1 MLRNSADMSVELG
14 VELYIWLKK
23 RPRLGWFTLQGPQFT
38 ERRSVLAITQAIKPA
53 LNHAKLRES
62 Q

>member
-23 RPRLGWFTLQGPQFT
+23 RPRLGWFTPQGPQVT
-38 ERRSVLAITQAIKPA
+38 EWRSVLAITQAI
-53 LNHAKLRES
+53 S
-62 Q
+62 QPLTMQS